1 MSSGADLTNARMSYA
16 AAVLGCMTYGIY
28 LVLAAICIH
37 FLLKRRSKTN
47 SQRIILAYTIVML
60 FLSTGYFVSATIW
73 SEVEF
78 VESTANIAVFDT
90 LLNGRLA
97 ILKDTFYTTNIWLA
111 DSMLIYRLYVVWGG
125 SVLII
130 LLPICL
136 WIGAVCA
143 YLLPHRSERSRT
155 DCDICHPPATGIAL
169 LVNTAKPSASL
180 VQTTIIN
187 FQTAF
192 YCLSITLNI
201 LTTLLIAGRLWYQHR
216 QMKSLRAPSAH
227 WDYTS
232 IIAIVIESAALYSIC
247 GIIYIPLIVRQLP
260 LQFPITALIGSFTSI
275 APSLIILRV
284 ALGTAVTQ
292 ETTAKASMI
301 FRLTKLRSDATAST
315 AIGSTAGQ
323 STSGMSG
330 AMASKVRIAEQ
341 ENSWPIGVVK
351 PGHSIDDIH
360 SSV

>member
-1 MSSGADLTNARMSYA
+1 MSSQQKGDLTNARMSYA
-16 AAVLGCMTYGIY
+16 AAVLGCLTYGVY

-47 SQRIILAYTIVML
+47 SQRVILAYTIVM
-60 FLSTGYFVSATIW
+60 FILSTGYFVSATIW

-78 VESTANIAVFDT
+78 VESTEDIALFDT

-111 DSMLIYRLYVVWGG
+111 DSLLIYRLFVVWSG

-130 LLPICL
+130 IVPICL
-136 WIGAVCA
+136 WIGAV
-143 YLLPHRSERSRT
+143 S
-155 DCDICHPPATGIAL
+155 TGIAL
-169 LVNTAKPSASL
+169 LVNTAKPAATL
-180 VQTTIIN
+180 VQADIIH

-192 YCLSITLNI
+192 YCLSISLNI

-216 QMKSLRAPSAH
+216 QVKSLRAPSAH

-232 IIAIVIESAALYSIC
+232 IIAIVIESAALYSVC
-247 GIIYIPLIVRQLP
+247 GIIYIPLVVRQLP

-292 ETTAKASMI
+292 ETSTKASMI

-315 AIGSTAGQ
+315 AVASTPGQ
-323 STSGMSG
+323 TTSGMSG
-330 AMASKVRIAEQ
+330 AMASKVRITDPES
-341 ENSWPIGVVK
+341 SWHGGVVK
-351 PGHSIDDIH
+351 PGYSTEDIH
-360 SSV
+360 SAV

>member
-1 MSSGADLTNARMSYA
+1 MEQKGDLTNARMSYA
-16 AAVLGCMTYGIY
+16 AAVLGCLTYVLSPPRNTLRRIIADIAATGVY

-47 SQRIILAYTIVML
+47 SQRVILAYTIVM
-60 FLSTGYFVSATIW
+60 FILSTGYFVSATIW

-78 VESTANIAVFDT
+78 VESTEDIALFDT

-111 DSMLIYRLYVVWGG
+111 DSLLRQIYRLFVVWSG

-130 LLPICL
+130 IVPICL
-136 WIGAVCA
+136 WIGAV
-143 YLLPHRSERSRT
+143 S
-155 DCDICHPPATGIAL
+155 TGIAL
-169 LVNTAKPSASL
+169 LVNTAKPAATL
-180 VQTTIIN
+180 VQADIIH

-192 YCLSITLNI
+192 YCLSISLNI

-216 QMKSLRAPSAH
+216 QVKSLRAPTAH

-232 IIAIVIESAALYSIC
+232 VIAIVIESAALYSIC
-247 GIIYIPLIVRQLP
+247 GIIYIPLVVRQLP

-292 ETTAKASMI
+292 ETSTKASMI
-301 FRLTKLRSDATAST
+301 FRLTKLRSDVTAST
-315 AIGSTAGQ
+315 AVASTPGQ
-323 STSGMSG
+323 TTSGISG
-330 AMASKVRIAEQ
+330 AMASKVRIADPES
-341 ENSWPIGVVK
+341 SWHGGVVK
-351 PGHSIDDIH
+351 PGYSTEDID
-360 SSV
+360 SAV